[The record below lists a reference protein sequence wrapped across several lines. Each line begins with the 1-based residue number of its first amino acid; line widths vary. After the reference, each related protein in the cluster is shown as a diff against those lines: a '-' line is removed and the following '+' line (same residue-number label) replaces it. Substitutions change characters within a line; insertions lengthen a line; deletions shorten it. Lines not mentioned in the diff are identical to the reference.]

1 MTSLIGSEF
10 DSSRR
15 ILKNG
20 TPKVRGQSSWHDS
33 KSHMAFKAFTTTK
46 VRKQLSAARKRNE
59 GTTAEKKTA
68 AKKKFH
74 SFIQNSFLATIL
86 KNVPIYRK
94 MEKNEDN
101 FSFFLNFK
109 EMTEKSLGTIFAIL
123 AISSAKIQIF
133 ES

>member
-20 TPKVRGQSSWHDS
+20 TPKVRGQSRSKSSWHDS

-59 GTTAEKKTA
+59 GTKTRPKKDSSEKKNFIHS
-68 AKKKFH
+68 KF
-74 SFIQNSFLATIL
+74 FFFLATIL
-86 KNVPIYRK
+86 KIVPIYRK
-94 MEKNEDN
+94 MGKNEDN
-101 FSFFLNFK
+101 K
-109 EMTEKSLGTIFAIL
+109 E
-123 AISSAKIQIF
+123 
-133 ES
+133 

>member
-59 GTTAEKKTA
+59 GTKTRPKKDSSE
-68 AKKKFH
+68 KKFH
-74 SFIQNSFLATIL
+74 SFKIL
-86 KNVPIYRK
+86 LFFWLLSQKLCQYI
-94 MEKNEDN
+94 EK
-101 FSFFLNFK
+101 
-109 EMTEKSLGTIFAIL
+109 
-123 AISSAKIQIF
+123 
-133 ES
+133 

>member
-68 AKKKFH
+68 AKKKI
-74 SFIQNSFLATIL
+74 SFIHSKFFFGYYL
-86 KNVPIYRK
+86 KKCANIS
-94 MEKNEDN
+94 KNG
-101 FSFFLNFK
+101 K
-109 EMTEKSLGTIFAIL
+109 K
-123 AISSAKIQIF
+123 
-133 ES
+133 

>member
-59 GTTAEKKTA
+59 GTTAEKKRQQR
-68 AKKKFH
+68 KKKI
-74 SFIQNSFLATIL
+74 SFIHSKFFFGYYL
-86 KNVPIYRK
+86 KNCANIS
-94 MEKNEDN
+94 KNG
-101 FSFFLNFK
+101 K
-109 EMTEKSLGTIFAIL
+109 K
-123 AISSAKIQIF
+123 
-133 ES
+133 

>member
-20 TPKVRGQSSWHDS
+20 TPKVRGQSRSKSSWHDS

-59 GTTAEKKTA
+59 GTTAEKKRQQR
-68 AKKKFH
+68 KKKFH

-94 MEKNEDN
+94 KR
-101 FSFFLNFK
+101 K
-109 EMTEKSLGTIFAIL
+109 K
-123 AISSAKIQIF
+123 
-133 ES
+133 

>member
-59 GTTAEKKTA
+59 GTTAEKKDSSE
-68 AKKKFH
+68 KKNFIH
-74 SFIQNSFLATIL
+74 SFKIL
-86 KNVPIYRK
+86 
-94 MEKNEDN
+94 
-101 FSFFLNFK
+101 FWLLS
-109 EMTEKSLGTIFAIL
+109 
-123 AISSAKIQIF
+123 
-133 ES
+133 